1 MKIVAEVNAMTEV
14 QIKNLISA
22 NKILM
27 EDVLTNDSFTLQ
39 DKKDIAKRLDTLTKQ
54 LSFWVDQNNKERFF
68 YDFKKHINWM
78 LKNYS

>member
-1 MKIVAEVNAMTEV
+1 MTEG

-39 DKKDIAKRLDTLTKQ
+39 DKQDIAERLDILTKQ
-54 LSFWVDQNNKERFF
+54 LAFWMEENNKERFF
-68 YDFKKHINWM
+68 YDLKKHINWM

>member
-1 MKIVAEVNAMTEV
+1 MTEG

-39 DKKDIAKRLDTLTKQ
+39 DKQDIAKRLDILTKQ
-54 LSFWVDQNNKERFF
+54 LAFWMEENNKERFF
-68 YDFKKHINWM
+68 YDLKKHINWM

>member
-1 MKIVAEVNAMTEV
+1 MTED

-27 EDVLTNDSFTLQ
+27 EDVLTNDSFTIQ
-39 DKKDIAKRLDTLTKQ
+39 DKQDIAERLDILIKQ
-54 LSFWVDQNNKERFF
+54 LAFWMEENNKERFF
-68 YDFKKHINWM
+68 YDLKKHINWM

>member
-1 MKIVAEVNAMTEV
+1 MTED

-39 DKKDIAKRLDTLTKQ
+39 DKQDIAERLDILTKQ
-54 LSFWVDQNNKERFF
+54 LAFWMEENNKERFF
-68 YDFKKHINWM
+68 YDLKKHINWM